1 MIKGFKI
8 EFHGRYDEE
17 TISAE
22 MLDRI
27 NDQMADLLDDICE
40 LGLDYI
46 GTADLKMPDPEE
58 E

>member
-8 EFHGRYDEE
+8 EFHGRYDDEA
-17 TISAE
+17 ISVN
-22 MLDRI
+22 MLDKI